1 MADFTISPGIVTNEI
16 DQSIRSTTVSTGSVA
31 GVIGE
36 FDWGPAMIPV
46 LVKDEEELIDNF
58 GKPTQDNHIE
68 WFNGKNFLDYGT
80 DLNVV
85 RVANNAMNAT
95 FALSNPVYSPNEQYY
110 TEKLIAEEGG
120 LRDSSVP
127 SSSSDPAFGVG
138 MQYGGWVSLYSGENG
153 NAIRVEM
160 CFAAEREHQ
169 MVMRDAANTVS
180 MINEV
185 VLTQNAAT
193 GIVGNRFEIE
203 FMSHDVGTGHS
214 MNVNFMD
221 TNVGYFENR
230 TDVLATDDDANQE
243 KVLSF
248 TKEIDGVPKTYNMLI
263 ESVSGDTLIG
273 YFNES
278 DGTPQVMPSGSNTT
292 TIKFHTQPLESLT
305 VRERS
310 LYSEFSYGA
319 GDNQN
324 NLLGKVYYKNAER
337 TIYGHNTAF
346 TRQVAKGDI
355 LEVASQSLEV
365 IDIVSDTEIEVLQ
378 QIVGG
383 TIDYVKVYDADGV
396 HIATNEIPRPTS
408 WGRRWKYSNFFNS
421 GPATSQYI
429 RTLNSDLSGNYNDQM
444 HMVVIDA
451 DGTLTGTQ
459 GKDLETYA
467 YMSLAK
473 DGKDDNKVPNYYVNK
488 VNSTSQWIRWTNHI
502 LDSNWG
508 SKASGTKFETYNK
521 NSGMRD
527 RTKSASTFTGGSNGG
542 DVKDE
547 HIAEAINIFKAKE
560 LWDLDFFLVGWTN
573 KEIDYQI
580 ASSKMI
586 QVAEERKD
594 CVVCVAPEYYKTV
607 LGRSDSEAITKAMID
622 WRQGVVSSSYGFFA
636 GNFKYQYDNYNDTFR
651 WLPLSGDIAGLM
663 AKTDLE
669 FQPWYS
675 PAGYTR
681 GAIKNVVKLAFNPS
695 QSERDLLY
703 VAQINPVM
711 TIRGEG
717 TLLFGDKTLQVIASA
732 FDRIN
737 VRRLFIEVKDFVVR
751 QARLRLFEFNTPLTR
766 ESFKRQINTYLQ
778 FVQDEQGLS
787 DYRVICDETN
797 NTNAIIE
804 ENRFVADIYIKPT
817 YVINF
822 IKLNFTAVGQSVEF
836 EDLGV

>member
-36 FDWGPAMIPV
+36 FNWGPAMIPV

-58 GKPTQDNHIE
+58 GQPTQDNHIE
-68 WFNGKNFLDYGT
+68 WFNGKNYLDYGT

-85 RVANNAMNAT
+85 RVVDADSAMNAT
-95 FALSNPVYSPNEQYY
+95 FALSNPVYSPNEQFY

-127 SSSSDPAFGVG
+127 SSSSNPAFGVG
-138 MQYGGWVSLYSGENG
+138 MQYGGWMSLYSGERG
-153 NAIRVEM
+153 NSIRVEM
-160 CFAAEREHQ
+160 CFAAERENT
-169 MVMRDAANTVS
+169 MAMRDAANTVN

-185 VLTQNAAT
+185 VLTQNAAI
-193 GIVGNRFEIE
+193 GITGNRFEIQ
-203 FMSHDVGTGHS
+203 FKSHDVGTGTS
-214 MNVNFMD
+214 TPVNFMD
-221 TNVGYFENR
+221 AAVGYFENR

-243 KVLSF
+243 KIVSF
-248 TKEIDGVPKTYNMLI
+248 TKEIAGVSKTYNMLI
-263 ESVSGDTLIG
+263 ESASADKLLGYVNEGDGSAALAA
-273 YFNES
+273 
-278 DGTPQVMPSGSNTT
+278 GTIS
-292 TIKFHTQPLESLT
+292 FHAQALESLT

-324 NLLGKVYYKNAER
+324 NLLGKVYYKNATR

-365 IDIVSDTEIEVLQ
+365 INIVSDTELEVLQ
-378 QIVGG
+378 QIIGG
-383 TIDYVKVYDADGV
+383 TVDFVKVYDGNGV
-396 HIATNEIPRPTS
+396 HISTNEIPKPTS

-421 GPATSQYI
+421 GPGTSQYI
-429 RTLNSDLSGNYNDQM
+429 RTLNSDLTGNYNDQM
-444 HMVVIDA
+444 HMVVVDA
-451 DGTLTGTQ
+451 DGLASGVK

-467 YMSLAK
+467 YMSLAR

-488 VNSTSQWIRWTNHI
+488 VNATSQWIRWTNHVI
-502 LDSNWG
+502 DGNWG
-508 SKASGTKFETYNK
+508 SSATGTKFETYNK

-527 RTKSASTFTGGSNGG
+527 RTKSASTFTGGANGNAVQ
-542 DVKDE
+542 DTN
-547 HIAEAINIFKAKE
+547 IASAINIFKAKE
-560 LWDLDFFLVGWTN
+560 LWDVDFFLVGWTN
-573 KEIDYQI
+573 KDIDYQI
-580 ASSKMI
+580 AASKMI

-607 LGRSDSEAITKAMID
+607 LGRNDSEEITKALID

-663 AKTDLE
+663 ARADLE

-675 PAGYTR
+675 PAGYSR

-766 ESFKRQINTYLQ
+766 EGFKRQINTYLQ

-787 DYRVICDETN
+787 DFRVICDETN